1 MSRVCEL
8 TGVKPLTGNNV
19 SHAKNR
25 TKMRQLPNLKVKKI
39 WIPEENRFVKLKVST
54 RALRT
59 LKKKGYAAMISEQ
72 KRKEAGA

>member
-39 WIPEENRFVKLKVST
+39 WVPEENRFIKLKVST

-59 LKKKGYAAMISEQ
+59 LKKKGYAAMVSELN
-72 KRKEAGA
+72 RNATGA